1 MISNY
6 TEVLQE
12 ADELDRM
19 RAKFRLL
26 TDLKDV
32 EDESDR
38 NGWIEEEELEKELEA
53 GRQSYEE

>member
-1 MISNY
+1 MMTNN
-6 TEVLQE
+6 TEALKK
-12 ADELDRM
+12 ADELDRLSA
-19 RAKFRLL
+19 RYRLL
-26 TDLKDV
+26 TDLKNA

>member
-1 MISNY
+1 MMTNN
-6 TEVLQE
+6 TEVLKK
-12 ADELDRM
+12 ADELDRLSA
-19 RAKFRLL
+19 RYRLL
-26 TDLKDV
+26 TDLKNA

>member
-12 ADELDRM
+12 ADELDRLSV
-19 RAKFRLL
+19 RYRLL
-26 TDLKDV
+26 KDLKNA

-38 NGWIEEEELEKELEA
+38 NGWIEAEELERELEIC
-53 GRQSYEE
+53 E

>member
-1 MISNY
+1 MTNN
-6 TEVLQE
+6 TEVLKK
-12 ADELDRM
+12 ADELDRLSA
-19 RAKFRLL
+19 RYRLL
-26 TDLKDV
+26 TDLKNA

>member
-1 MISNY
+1 MMTNN
-6 TEVLQE
+6 TEVLKK

>member
-1 MISNY
+1 MMTNN
-6 TEVLQE
+6 TEVLKK

-38 NGWIEEEELEKELEA
+38 NGWIEAEELERELEIC
-53 GRQSYEE
+53 E

>member
-1 MISNY
+1 MMTNN

-12 ADELDRM
+12 ADELERLSV
-19 RAKFRLL
+19 RYRLL
-26 TDLKDV
+26 KDLKNA

-38 NGWIEEEELEKELEA
+38 NGWIEAEELEKELEA

>member
-1 MISNY
+1 MMTNN
-6 TEVLQE
+6 TEVLKK

-26 TDLKDV
+26 TDLKGV

-53 GRQSYEE
+53 GWQSYEE